1 MESIEDLI
9 KKNDT
14 TGLRELLDA
23 NPTLA
28 DGKTAQGF
36 SYLLLAAYYRNND
49 AIQLIREKRNKV
61 DLYEAASIGDLAS
74 MKQHITDQSSSI
86 NSYSSDGFTPLG
98 LACYF
103 GHLEIV
109 QYLVNHGAD
118 VNKASSNSFHVA
130 PIHSATAISDYEIT
144 AFLLGHGADV
154 NAKQQSGVTPLHS
167 AAHNGKLDIATLL
180 VDHGADVKAK
190 TSDGK
195 TPADMAFEKNYNEV
209 GEYLAKL
216 VAQEK

>member
-14 TGLRELLDA
+14 TGLHELLNSNPALA
-23 NPTLA
+23 N
-28 DGKTAQGF
+28 GKTAQGF
-36 SYLLLAAYYRNND
+36 SYLLLAAYYRNHD
-49 AIQLIREKRNKV
+49 AIQLIREKRNKL
-61 DLYEAASIGDLAS
+61 DLYEAASIGDLNS
-74 MKQHITDQSSSI
+74 VMQHLTNQPSSI
-86 NSYSSDGFTPLG
+86 HSYSSDGFTPLG

-109 QYLVNHGAD
+109 KYLVNHGAD

-144 AFLLGHGADV
+144 AFLLEYGADV

-167 AAHNGKLDIATLL
+167 AAHNGKLNIAKLL
-180 VDHGADVKAK
+180 VDHGADINAK
-190 TSDGK
+190 TSEGK
-195 TPADMAFEKNYNEV
+195 TPADMAFEKNYADV
-209 GEYLAKL
+209 GEYLTGL
-216 VAQEK
+216 R